1 MTTDHDDNENHGN
14 NDNNGSSGSN
24 AIDGRNDIDGRDERH
39 KARMVRK
46 KAVVDAKI
54 AAAQDERGVIVI
66 TTGNG
71 KGKSSS
77 GFGMVIRALGH
88 GMQAGVV
95 QFIKGAF
102 PSGEEMFLR
111 RFPEQCRFHVMG
123 EGYTWET
130 QDRARD
136 VAKAEAA
143 WEVARGLLRDPS
155 IGLVLL
161 DELNI
166 ALKLHYL
173 DVDTV
178 IADLRARPP
187 MQHVVITGR
196 GAPPALIEAADTVT
210 EMTPVKH
217 AFQQGIKAQRGIEM

>member
-1 MTTDHDDNENHGN
+1 MSDTPNTYDD
-14 NDNNGSSGSN
+14 
-24 AIDGRNDIDGRDERH
+24 AGRDARH

-46 KAVVDAKI
+46 KEVVDSKI
-54 AAAQDERGVIVI
+54 AAAQTERGVIVI

-77 GFGMVIRALGH
+77 GFGMVVRAMGH
-88 GMQAGVV
+88 GMRTGVV

-111 RFPEQCRFHVMG
+111 RFPEECEFHVMG

-143 WEVARGLLRDPS
+143 WEVARRMLRDPS
-155 IGLVLL
+155 FDLILF

-166 ALKLHYL
+166 ALS
-173 DVDTV
+173 
-178 IADLRARPP
+178 
-187 MQHVVITGR
+187 
-196 GAPPALIEAADTVT
+196 
-210 EMTPVKH
+210 
-217 AFQQGIKAQRGIEM
+217 

>member
-14 NDNNGSSGSN
+14 NDNNGSSGGN

-210 EMTPVKH
+210 EMAPVKH

>member
-1 MTTDHDDNENHGN
+1 MSDTEQPSQTD
-14 NDNNGSSGSN
+14 
-24 AIDGRNDIDGRDERH
+24 DGRDERH
-39 KARMVRK
+39 KNRMVRK
-46 KAVVDAKI
+46 KEVVDAKI
-54 AAAQDERGVIVI
+54 AAAQAERGVIVI

-77 GFGMVIRALGH
+77 GFGMVVRAMGH
-88 GMQAGVV
+88 GMRTGVV
-95 QFIKGAF
+95 QFIKGAI

-111 RFPEQCRFHVMG
+111 RFPEQCEFHVMG

-143 WEVARGLLRDPS
+143 WEVARRMLRDPS
-155 IGLVLL
+155 IGLVMF

-173 DVDTV
+173 DVETV
-178 IADLRARPP
+178 IADLKARPA

-196 GAPPALIEAADTVT
+196 GAPPALVEAADTVT
-210 EMTPVKH
+210 DMTPVKH
-217 AFQQGIKAQRGIEM
+217 AFQQGIKAQRGVEM

>member
-1 MTTDHDDNENHGN
+1 MTDSQNPPAEDPD
-14 NDNNGSSGSN
+14 
-24 AIDGRNDIDGRDERH
+24 RDARH
-39 KARMVRK
+39 KARMARK
-46 KAVVDAKI
+46 KEVVDASI

-77 GFGMVIRALGH
+77 GFGMVVRALGH
-88 GMQAGVV
+88 GMRTGVV
-95 QFIKGAF
+95 QFIKGAQ
-102 PSGEEMFLR
+102 PTGEEMFLR
-111 RFPEQCRFHVMG
+111 RFPDECAFHVMG

-143 WEVARGLLRDPS
+143 WEVARGMLRDPG
-155 IGLVLL
+155 IGLVLF

-173 DVDTV
+173 DVEQV

-196 GAPPALIEAADTVT
+196 GAPPALVEAADTVT
-210 EMTPVKH
+210 DMTPVKH
-217 AFQQGIKAQRGIEM
+217 AFQQGIKAQRGVEM

>member
-1 MTTDHDDNENHGN
+1 MTDTQNPPAEDPD
-14 NDNNGSSGSN
+14 
-24 AIDGRNDIDGRDERH
+24 RDARH
-39 KARMVRK
+39 KARMERK
-46 KAVVDAKI
+46 KEIVDAKI

-77 GFGMVIRALGH
+77 GFGMVVRALGH
-88 GMQAGVV
+88 GMRTGVV
-95 QFIKGAF
+95 QFIKGAQ
-102 PSGEEMFLR
+102 PTGEEMFLR
-111 RFPEQCRFHVMG
+111 RFPDECAFHVMG

-143 WEVARGLLRDPS
+143 WEVARGMLRDPG
-155 IGLVLL
+155 IGLVLF

-173 DVDTV
+173 DVEQV

-196 GAPPALIEAADTVT
+196 GAPPALVETADTVT
-210 EMTPVKH
+210 DMTPVKH
-217 AFQQGIKAQRGIEM
+217 AFQQGIKAQRGVEM

>member
-1 MTTDHDDNENHGN
+1 ME
-14 NDNNGSSGSN
+14 
-24 AIDGRNDIDGRDERH
+24 
-39 KARMVRK
+39 RK
-46 KAVVDAKI
+46 KEVVDARI

-77 GFGMVIRALGH
+77 GFGMVVRALGH
-88 GMQAGVV
+88 GMRTGVV
-95 QFIKGAF
+95 QFIKGAQ
-102 PSGEEMFLR
+102 PTGEEMFLR
-111 RFPEQCRFHVMG
+111 RFPDECAFHVMG

-143 WEVARGLLRDPS
+143 WEVARGMLRDPG
-155 IGLVLL
+155 IGLVLF

-173 DVDTV
+173 DVEQV
-178 IADLRARPP
+178 IAALRARPP

-196 GAPPALIEAADTVT
+196 GAPPALVEAADTVT
-210 EMTPVKH
+210 DMTPVKH
-217 AFQQGIKAQRGIEM
+217 AFQQGIKAQRGVEM

>member
-1 MTTDHDDNENHGN
+1 MTENHN
-14 NDNNGSSGSN
+14 SAAQDP
-24 AIDGRNDIDGRDERH
+24 DRDARH

-46 KAVVDAKI
+46 KEVVDARI

-77 GFGMVIRALGH
+77 GFGMVVRALGH
-88 GMQAGVV
+88 GMRTGVV
-95 QFIKGAF
+95 QFIKGAQ
-102 PSGEEMFLR
+102 PTGEEMFLR
-111 RFPEQCRFHVMG
+111 RFPHECAFHVMG

-143 WEVARGLLRDPS
+143 WEVARAMLRDPG
-155 IGLVLL
+155 IGLVLF

-173 DVDTV
+173 DVEQV
-178 IADLRARPP
+178 IADLRARAP

-196 GAPPALIEAADTVT
+196 GAPPALVEAADTVT
-210 EMTPVKH
+210 DMTPVKH
-217 AFQQGIKAQRGIEM
+217 AFQQGIKAQRGVEM

>member
-1 MTTDHDDNENHGN
+1 MSDTPNTTDD
-14 NDNNGSSGSN
+14 
-24 AIDGRNDIDGRDERH
+24 AGRDERH

-46 KAVVDAKI
+46 KEVVDAKI
-54 AAAQDERGVIVI
+54 AAAQTERGVIVI

-77 GFGMVIRALGH
+77 GFGMVVRAMGH
-88 GMQAGVV
+88 GMKTGVV

-111 RFPEQCRFHVMG
+111 RFPEECEFHVMG

-143 WEVARGLLRDPS
+143 WEVARRMLRDPS
-155 IGLVLL
+155 FGLILF

-173 DVDTV
+173 DLDTV

-210 EMTPVKH
+210 DMTPVKH
-217 AFQQGIKAQRGIEM
+217 AFEQGIKAQPGVEM

>member
-1 MTTDHDDNENHGN
+1 MTDSN
-14 NDNNGSSGSN
+14 NPSTED
-24 AIDGRNDIDGRDERH
+24 ADRDARH

-46 KAVVDAKI
+46 KEVVDAKI

-77 GFGMVIRALGH
+77 GFGMVVRALGH
-88 GMQAGVV
+88 GMRTGVV
-95 QFIKGAF
+95 QFIKGAQ
-102 PSGEEMFLR
+102 PTGEEMFLR
-111 RFPEQCRFHVMG
+111 RFPEECAFHVMG

-130 QDRARD
+130 QDRSRD

-143 WEVARGLLRDPS
+143 WEVARGMLRDPA
-155 IGLVLL
+155 IGLVLF

-173 DVDTV
+173 DVEQV

-196 GAPPALIEAADTVT
+196 GAPPALVEAADTVT
-210 EMTPVKH
+210 DMTPVKH
-217 AFQQGIKAQRGIEM
+217 AFQQGIKAQRGVEM

>member
-1 MTTDHDDNENHGN
+1 MTDTQNPPAEDPD
-14 NDNNGSSGSN
+14 
-24 AIDGRNDIDGRDERH
+24 RDARH
-39 KARMVRK
+39 KARMERK
-46 KAVVDAKI
+46 KEIVDAKI

-77 GFGMVIRALGH
+77 GFGMVVRALGH
-88 GMQAGVV
+88 GMRTGVV
-95 QFIKGAF
+95 QFIKGAQ
-102 PSGEEMFLR
+102 PTGEEMFLR
-111 RFPEQCRFHVMG
+111 RFPDECAFHVMG

-136 VAKAEAA
+136 AAKAEAA
-143 WEVARGLLRDPS
+143 WEVARGMLRDPG
-155 IGLVLL
+155 IGLVLF

-173 DVDTV
+173 DVEQV
-178 IADLRARPP
+178 IADLRARAP

-196 GAPPALIEAADTVT
+196 GAPPALVEAADTVT
-210 EMTPVKH
+210 DMTPVKH
-217 AFQQGIKAQRGIEM
+217 AFQQGIKAQRGVEM

>member
-1 MTTDHDDNENHGN
+1 M
-14 NDNNGSSGSN
+14 S
-24 AIDGRNDIDGRDERH
+24 DITNTEEDGRDERH

-46 KAVVDAKI
+46 KEVVDAKI
-54 AAAQDERGVIVI
+54 ASAQAERGVIVI

-77 GFGMVIRALGH
+77 GFGMVVRAMGH
-88 GMQAGVV
+88 GMRTGVV
-95 QFIKGAF
+95 QFIKGAI
-102 PSGEEMFLR
+102 PSGEEMFLQ
-111 RFPEQCRFHVMG
+111 RFPDQCAFHVMG

-143 WEVARGLLRDPS
+143 WEVARQMLRDPS
-155 IGLVLL
+155 IGLVLF

-178 IADLRARPP
+178 IADLRARPA

-196 GAPPALIEAADTVT
+196 GAPPALVEAADTVT
-210 EMTPVKH
+210 DMTPVKH
-217 AFQQGIKAQRGIEM
+217 AFQQGIKAQRGVEM

>member
-1 MTTDHDDNENHGN
+1 MTENQN
-14 NDNNGSSGSN
+14 PAVQDP
-24 AIDGRNDIDGRDERH
+24 DRDARH

-46 KAVVDAKI
+46 KEVVDAKI

-77 GFGMVIRALGH
+77 GFGMVVRALGH
-88 GMQAGVV
+88 GMRTGVV
-95 QFIKGAF
+95 QFIKGAQ
-102 PSGEEMFLR
+102 PTGEEMFLR
-111 RFPEQCRFHVMG
+111 RFPDECAFHVMG

-143 WEVARGLLRDPS
+143 WEVARGMLRDPS
-155 IGLVLL
+155 IGLVLF

-173 DVDTV
+173 DVEQV

-196 GAPPALIEAADTVT
+196 GAPPALVEAADTVT
-210 EMTPVKH
+210 DMTPVKH
-217 AFQQGIKAQRGIEM
+217 AFQQGIKAQRGVEM